1 MGNNYGPKIIND
13 GLVLCLDAGDG
24 KSYSG
29 SGTTWYD
36 RSGNGYNAESQATA
50 STTEAKFD
58 SAGHFNLDEA
68 SDLYFL
74 ISGLNNYD
82 FDTNVSIDFWIKNTG
97 GDYRAIIQN
106 STDGSGS
113 SDSIDIRFGREDYY
127 GGGNN
132 GTIFLFNLN
141 SSGTW
146 LSFFV
151 PLNVWTLVTC
161 TYDGSTM
168 RAYTNGE
175 EFNTTSFSATINQVA
190 YDMKLFR
197 HYNTGEDLVN
207 PFAALKMYNKTLT
220 AAEVLQN
227 FNALRARFG
236 I

>member
-1 MGNNYGPKIIND
+1 MVIFFCHFKC
-13 GLVLCLDAGDG
+13 VDAC
-24 KSYSG
+24 
-29 SGTTWYD
+29 
-36 RSGNGYNAESQATA
+36 
-50 STTEAKFD
+50 
-58 SAGHFNLDEA
+58 
-68 SDLYFL
+68 
-74 ISGLNNYD
+74 
-82 FDTNVSIDFWIKNTG
+82 
-97 GDYRAIIQN
+97 
-106 STDGSGS
+106 
-113 SDSIDIRFGREDYY
+113 
-127 GGGNN
+127 
-132 GTIFLFNLN
+132 
-141 SSGTW
+141 
-146 LSFFV
+146 
-151 PLNVWTLVTC
+151 TC